1 MVQDPNFWRR
11 FSVAVHQDDLEK
23 EQVPRNLKHSY
34 VPSNPSPAPMSPTSQ
49 CHLSPAFP
57 ASPIASISMSLVSS
71 PTLPTLRQEEIW
83 QAEFEA
89 ERACERERER
99 EQDEPIRKPSKL
111 KKSAS
116 RASTRPLLRNQSL
129 NNKHK
134 HSPSFPE
141 PLRSP
146 SSLRRPDLSG
156 LRSPSA
162 LSLSGRPRTVFKTWV
177 TITADP
183 VCRDSWLASQK
194 KKSRQ
199 RTWICWCFWLCVLSL
214 IAGVVV
220 AVLVLKAH
228 GII

>member
-23 EQVPRNLKHSY
+23 EQVPGNLKHSY
-34 VPSNPSPAPMSPTSQ
+34 VPSNPSTAPMSPTSQ

-57 ASPIASISMSLVSS
+57 ASPIASISMSLSA
-71 PTLPTLRQEEIW
+71 PTQPALRQEEIW

-89 ERACERERER
+89 EKAQERERERER
-99 EQDEPIRKPSKL
+99 EQERAPPRKPSKL

-116 RASTRPLLRNQSL
+116 RASTRPLLRKIST
-129 NNKHK
+129 KHARV
-134 HSPSFPE
+134 PSFPDLE
-141 PLRSP
+141 RPR
-146 SSLRRPDLSG
+146 SLRLDFSG

-162 LSLSGRPRTVFKTWV
+162 LSLSGRPRTLFKTWT
-177 TITADP
+177 TITANP
-183 VCRDSWLASQK
+183 VCRDSWLAGQK

-199 RTWICWCFWLCVLSL
+199 RTWICWCFWLCVLAL
-214 IAGVVV
+214 VAGVVV

-228 GII
+228 DII